1 MKKIIMDKIQIRP
14 KITSI
19 VNDEMKP
26 DEIFQN
32 NTIRPV
38 VKLQHE
44 IIFMRLNKT
53 LSKSDF
59 TNLSESQKKMFIQ
72 TTLFKNIALRN
83 EIIGMIS
90 GCFTNDEYDF
100 YLLNYSSIN
109 KRIIKIIIER
119 IISTLKI

>member
-1 MKKIIMDKIQIRP
+1 MDKIQIRP
-14 KITSI
+14 KIASI

-59 TNLSESQKKMFIQ
+59 TNLSELQRKMFIQ

-100 YLLNYSSIN
+100 YLINYSSIN

-119 IISTLKI
+119 IISTLTIK